1 MTFNTTFLSLRDGTQ
16 VAVPDD
22 ITKMSHFVLREQ
34 GDWFEDEIH
43 FVRRLIE
50 PGMQVLDI
58 GANYGLYSCAML
70 KNLRGQGHL
79 WCFEPTPDTASALR
93 KTFEKNGFQD
103 QVTLLEA
110 GLSDHEGTATFYTS
124 PNSELNSL
132 TRLEG
137 MQEENSHTI
146 RLMTLDACLKSFG
159 WNRLD
164 FIKMDAEGEE
174 TKILKAGQEALL
186 SLSPLVMF
194 ELKHGDGVNHAL
206 IEAFQALDFTIYRL
220 LPGLN
225 TLVPVVFEQGF
236 DSFQLNLFACRQ
248 DRASQLKARGLL
260 VDLAPGLRSEALLR
274 HEQLPGLAAFGQLRL
289 KAETEADAAYFA
301 MLTSFLA
308 AQDQQLPMQQRYQHL
323 LAAYELLKPQFELK
337 DTQRIEHLASMAR
350 VAFDFGARQLGL
362 VILELV
368 VKHHF
373 QGGQPIAIRDAFVQ
387 PCQPMESMPVK
398 GDPVTW
404 LCAGVL
410 DAQIRKHSWSCY
422 FTGSKMI
429 PLMQKLEQTG
439 YLHPDIAQRIVT
451 MKAGIAAVQ
460 QRSANQ

>member
-1 MTFNTTFLSLRDGTQ
+1 MTLNTSFLSLRDGTQ
-16 VAVPDD
+16 VCVPDD

-34 GDWFEDEIH
+34 GDWFEEEIH
-43 FVRRLIE
+43 FVRSLIE

-93 KTFEKNGFQD
+93 KTFEQNGFQD
-103 QVTLLEA
+103 HVTLLEA
-110 GLSDHEGTATFYTS
+110 GVSDHEGTATFYTS

-146 RLMTLDACLKSFG
+146 RLMTLDTCLKSFG

-174 TKILKAGQEALL
+174 IKILAAGRETLL

-194 ELKHGDGVNHAL
+194 ELKHGDGVNHGL
-206 IEAFQALDFTIYRL
+206 IQAFQALGFAIYRL

-236 DSFQLNLFACRQ
+236 DSFQLNLFACRPE
-248 DRASQLKARGLL
+248 RAAQLKTRGLL
-260 VDLAPGLRSEALLR
+260 VDLASGLRNEAVLS
-274 HEQLPGLAAFGQLRL
+274 HAQLPGLAAFGQLRL
-289 KAETEADAAYFA
+289 NAESESDAAYFS
-301 MLTSFLA
+301 MLTSFIA
-308 AQDQQLPMQQRYQHL
+308 AQDQRLPMQQRYQHM
-323 LAAYELLKPQFELK
+323 LAAYELLKPQFDSK
-337 DTQRIEHLASMAR
+337 DAQRIEHLASMAR

-362 VILELV
+362 MILEFV

-373 QGGQPIAIRDAFVQ
+373 QSDQPIAIRDAFVQ
-387 PCQPMESMPVK
+387 PFKPMESMPVK

-429 PLMQKLEQTG
+429 PLMQKLEQTD
-439 YLHPDIAQRIVT
+439 YLHPDIAQRIET
-451 MKAGIAAVQ
+451 MKEGIAAVQ
-460 QRSANQ
+460 DRVANQ